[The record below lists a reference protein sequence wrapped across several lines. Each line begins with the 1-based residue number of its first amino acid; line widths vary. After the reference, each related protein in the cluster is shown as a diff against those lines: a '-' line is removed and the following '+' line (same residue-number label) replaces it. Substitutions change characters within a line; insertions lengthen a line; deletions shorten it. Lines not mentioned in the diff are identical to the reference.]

1 MGLVSVSIVNLVM
14 ENIEVRAISS
24 HDIPPKF
31 WKRNVDDVCMALKE
45 RPNTTLTD
53 HLNSIDIY

>member
-1 MGLVSVSIVNLVM
+1 MGLVSVIITNLVM

-24 HDIPPKF
+24 YDIPPKF
-31 WKRNVDDVCMALKE
+31 CKRNVDDVCMALKE

-53 HLNSIDIY
+53 YLNSIDIY